1 MKLKDIKD
9 VLTFRSFRPEPDD
22 GAASWQKRFPKDNT
36 LLININKS
44 AVAWAQIDKGD
55 QISDGGAIEGTFKDV
70 STQLSDEWLMMTSEG
85 WCAISFSTRYVI
97 SLEVN
102 LSRRKGSEEQIKTS
116 PKAALGAKAER
127 GKRYAVRHNPE
138 SNTSVL
144 LAVDE
149 EMIKSVEKGGG
160 EVGLKI
166 GRVACGTFSLL
177 TDLIDQVG
185 EARRVHAEA
194 NPDSD
199 LGTIVMI
206 VCCKGSVCALT
217 QQGDNWTE
225 LRSRT
230 DLYEGDSMEPVMGI
244 VLPLIENA
252 GPGAHVVYMSDN
264 VGSELPGLLQARLP
278 NTKISDVTVEN
289 QLWKKLSDL

>member
-22 GAASWQKRFPKDNT
+22 GAASWPKRFPKDNT
-36 LLININKS
+36 LLVNITKS
-44 AVAWAQIDKGD
+44 AVAWSQVEKGSK
-55 QISDGGAIEGTFKDV
+55 IRDGGVFEGTFKEV
-70 STQLSDEWLMMTSEG
+70 ATQFSDEWQTMMSEG
-85 WCAISFSTRYVI
+85 WCGISFSTRYVI

-102 LSRRKGSEEQIKTS
+102 LSRRKGSEEQIKTN

-144 LAVDE
+144 LALDG
-149 EMIKSVEKGGG
+149 EMIKSVEKIGG

-166 GRVACGTFSLL
+166 GRVACGSFLLL
-177 TDLIDQVG
+177 TDLIDQVA

-194 NPDSD
+194 NPNSD

-206 VCCKGSVCALT
+206 ACCQGAVCALT

-230 DLYEGDSMEPVMGI
+230 DLYEGDNMEPAVGI

-252 GPGAHVVYMSDN
+252 GTGAHVVYMSDSL
-264 VGSELPGLLQARLP
+264 GSELPELLQTRLP
-278 NTKISDVTVEN
+278 GTKISDVTVEN